1 MAIKWGHHSSLRL
14 AGFGDSAKR
23 DRNASLAL
31 GLLAVPSVGVPFGDA
46 MTPLEA
52 GITVEKDEAARHQTL
67 HVFVSSRIAAEIHVD
82 RRSQA
87 HGRNNGAEAV
97 PVDVGCDPLS
107 RQVLVDNRLFE
118 RLVRVEQL
126 LRFLR
131 CSFTHHVRQLRQPLG
146 QWPDSSCFVEPSTGV
161 VVPVAEVQHTPG
173 EVREPLRVVDMRKQP
188 FLLGV
193 GQKSRWYSSP
203 MGAVAVSVAI
213 SDSCRLSLGEAI
225 SKGPSACLGGGLSE
239 QDA

>member
-1 MAIKWGHHSSLRL
+1 MRQVASKWGHYSSLRRP
-14 AGFGDSAKR
+14 GVCNGAKR

-52 GITVEKDEAARHQTL
+52 GIAVEKDEAARLQTL
-67 HVFVSSRIAAEIHVD
+67 HVFVPGRIAAEIHVD

-87 HGRNNGAEAV
+87 HGRNNGTEAV

-146 QWPDSSCFVEPSTGV
+146 QWPNASRFVEPATGV
-161 VVPVAEVQHTPG
+161 VVLVAEVQHTPR
-173 EVREPLRVVDMRKQP
+173 EVREPLRVVDMCKQP
-188 FLLGV
+188 FLLGGSQEIGV
-193 GQKSRWYSSP
+193 VLKPYGSS
-203 MGAVAVSVAI
+203 GCVYQ
-213 SDSCRLSLGEAI
+213 R
-225 SKGPSACLGGGLSE
+225 
-239 QDA
+239 